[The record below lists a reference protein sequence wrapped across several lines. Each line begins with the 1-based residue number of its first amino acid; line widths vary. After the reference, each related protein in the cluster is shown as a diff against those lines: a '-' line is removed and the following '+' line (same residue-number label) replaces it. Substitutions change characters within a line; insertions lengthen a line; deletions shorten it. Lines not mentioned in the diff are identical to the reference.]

1 LSRANL
7 LGDFYFVLSIRNYF
21 CLEKIVI
28 HENLIRAALMEL
40 GCSAED
46 FAIIA
51 NIRPAR
57 LSRAFN
63 GREDF
68 TGPEILMIQELIAKL
83 RQLARDAEPLQISF
97 RRPEKIKRL
106 LQAEI
111 RWVCSPVGDAHAIAD
126 WEALQQQQQQQKV
139 GQ

>member
-1 LSRANL
+1 M
-7 LGDFYFVLSIRNYF
+7 V
-21 CLEKIVI
+21 
-28 HENLIRAALMEL
+28 HETLIRTALMEL

-68 TGPEILMIQELIAKL
+68 TGPEILTIQELIAKL

-97 RRPEKIKRL
+97 S
-106 LQAEI
+106 QA
-111 RWVCSPVGDAHAIAD
+111 GKD
-126 WEALQQQQQQQKV
+126 
-139 GQ
+139 